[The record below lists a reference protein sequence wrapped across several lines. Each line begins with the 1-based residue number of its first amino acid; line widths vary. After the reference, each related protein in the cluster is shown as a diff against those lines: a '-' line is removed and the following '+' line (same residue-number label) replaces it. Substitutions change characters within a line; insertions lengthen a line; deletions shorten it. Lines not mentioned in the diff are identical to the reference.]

1 MITETKTETEIA
13 VATKTGAETATT
25 IRADIT
31 TTIGHRAII
40 TGGIGIETETE
51 TETEIETEI
60 AEDTA
65 LDQET
70 EMTAGDHVLPEAT
83 TGEMTGAK
91 GIVNGMSREET
102 GRRIEEIT
110 PQVMLRL

>member
-1 MITETKTETEIA
+1 MITETETETETEIA

-51 TETEIETEI
+51 TETGIEI
-60 AEDTA
+60 AEDIA

-110 PQVMLRL
+110 PLVMLRL